1 MKQIKFKMFSNP
13 LSFNG
18 RIGRLEYFVSFVVYW
33 VLAIG
38 LNILVNYE
46 NSNFLSLIKII
57 ISYFFVAQGAKRCH
71 DIGRSGWFQLIPFY
85 FIWMLIAKRQ
95 DDTNKYDNFTDIEHT
110 IENNTKSINPFMNL
124 FLGLLGILLIFFTVL
139 SLFEFINI
147 GDDRTSLVY
156 GAFVFGIILLM
167 SSIRNNKLRYRKKEF
182 NQRPL
187 QHDNENKL
195 TASELIEKY
204 KSN

>member
-1 MKQIKFKMFSNP
+1 MFSNP

-18 RIGRLEYFVSFVVYW
+18 RIGRLEYFVSFVVFWVFAIVLY
-33 VLAIG
+33 VLA
-38 LNILVNYE
+38 NQE
-46 NSNFLSLIKII
+46 NFNFLSLIKLIV
-57 ISYFFVAQGAKRCH
+57 SYFFVAQGAKRCH

-139 SLFEFINI
+139 SLFGFIDI
-147 GDDRTSLVY
+147 GDRTSLVY
-156 GAFVFGIILLM
+156 GAFVFGIILTVL
-167 SSIRNNKLRYRKKEF
+167 SIRNNKLQNSKKEF

-187 QHDNENKL
+187 KQNNENKL
-195 TASELIEKY
+195 AASELIEKY
-204 KSN
+204 KSK